1 MIHCEVQLALHL
13 RQQKA
18 SGTLTDESGAARYPP
33 EVVDSF
39 FDKMA
44 MIQAANDESD
54 LRAFKSLH
62 FEKLK
67 GERGNR
73 GERSIRLN
81 KQFRLA
87 FTIETDDQGKLLRI
101 VDIEDYH

>member
-1 MIHCEVQLALHL
+1 L
-13 RQQKA
+13 RFVFA
-18 SGTLTDESGAARYPP
+18 SKKLQELYTDESGATRYPP
-33 EVVDSF
+33 EVVNAF

-44 MIQAANDESD
+44 VIRAATDEGD
-54 LRAFKSLH
+54 LGALKSLH

-67 GERGNR
+67 GARGNQ

-81 KQFRLA
+81 KQFRLT

-101 VDIEDYH
+101 LDIEDYH

>member
-1 MIHCEVQLALHL
+1 MRFIFTSKKLQALY
-13 RQQKA
+13 
-18 SGTLTDESGAARYPP
+18 TDESGATRYPP
-33 EVVDSF
+33 EVVTAF

-44 MIQAANDESD
+44 VIRAASDESD
-54 LRAFKSLH
+54 LRTLKSLH

-81 KQFRLA
+81 KQFRLT
-87 FTIETDDQGKLLRI
+87 FTIETDDRGKLLRI
-101 VDIEDYH
+101 LDVEDYH

>member
-1 MIHCEVQLALHL
+1 MRFIFASKKLQALY
-13 RQQKA
+13 
-18 SGTLTDESGAARYPP
+18 TDESGAARYPL

-44 MIQAANDESD
+44 VIQAANDESD

-81 KQFRLA
+81 KQFRLT

-101 VDIEDYH
+101 LDIEDYH

>member
-1 MIHCEVQLALHL
+1 LRFLFASKKLQALY
-13 RQQKA
+13 
-18 SGTLTDESGAARYPP
+18 TDETGASRYPP
-33 EVVDSF
+33 EVVDAF

-44 MIQAANDESD
+44 VIKAASDEGD
-54 LRAFKSLH
+54 LRALKSLH

-81 KQFRLA
+81 KQFRLIL
-87 FTIETDDQGKLLRI
+87 TISSDDRGKLLLI
-101 VDIEDYH
+101 LDIEDYH